1 MKHSQ
6 KKTNKNFNDVP
17 VKIKI
22 LLLAYSTEFILDL
35 IIFKQ

>member
-6 KKTNKNFNDVP
+6 KKTNKNFNDVL